1 MTRMMKLSSWA
12 AAGCLAVAA
21 MMGCQNN
28 ATTKPAESANGV
40 RSDVTDIRPM
50 ESTAPAYQPVAYQPT
65 PTAAP
70 DTTGAPAAAAPV
82 AAAGNTHV
90 VKRGETLYSIAK
102 ASYGDGKQWQKIASA
117 NPGVSPSTLK
127 VGQTL
132 VIP

>member
-1 MTRMMKLSSWA
+1 MERLMKLSKWT
-12 AAGCLAVAA
+12 AAGCIAA
-21 MMGCQNN
+21 AAIVGCQNN
-28 ATTKPAESANGV
+28 AAPKPTESASGV

-50 ESTAPAYQPVAYQPT
+50 ESATPAYQPVAAYQPT
-65 PTAAP
+65 PAPEVAAP
-70 DTTGAPAAAAPV
+70 TLTAAAP

-102 ASYGDGKQWQKIASA
+102 TSYGDGKQWQKIASA